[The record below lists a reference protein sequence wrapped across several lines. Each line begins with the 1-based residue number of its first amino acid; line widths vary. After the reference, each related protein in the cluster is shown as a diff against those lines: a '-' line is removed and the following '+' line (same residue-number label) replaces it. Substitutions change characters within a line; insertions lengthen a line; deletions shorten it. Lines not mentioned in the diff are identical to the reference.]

1 MVTNSVPWYPPL
13 RAYPDRVSKSPKFV
27 FKSSLVVLIMLV
39 LALSGYAHLNVH
51 TVNAQ
56 AATGSP
62 QYVYYNNSD
71 TKLDGLYRAQ
81 SVMLSNPEINA
92 WLTHNHINKSLLLPY
107 VTMIPVG
114 GNPYDYSQGSVTINS
129 TTYAIY
135 SYELP
140 NGTVISFWVLGNN
153 ILKVYTYQ
161 STPNVVFS
169 TGENAYVENAAG
181 HQVEGSTSPYSNQ
194 ILNGATYESVVF
206 GDLSSPPGCSTNV
219 CWEYGNWLGVSNYD
233 WTGQLPS
240 NPYFLQGIIAYWG
253 GHATAPNYCN
263 GFQHNCLVFMFADD
277 SPSLEPY
284 ATGIGDLAS
293 GSQLN
298 FYWLTP
304 GANCMPPT
312 NGVEDWVVVL
322 QISDSS
328 AGVSTEYRMC
338 FPVSN
343 YVQFL
348 EERPLITTSSGN
360 IIFEN
365 PQFGKHSFTAWAYD
379 ASGTQRPLNYFLVTW
394 RIDMIN
400 CYGNYLVTST
410 DLSNYASYSTW
421 SNSWVASSTC

>member
-1 MVTNSVPWYPPL
+1 MVVSLKTFKLLKNSDTWWVPRLVTNSVPWYPPL

-169 TGENAYVENAAG
+169 TG
-181 HQVEGSTSPYSNQ
+181 
-194 ILNGATYESVVF
+194 
-206 GDLSSPPGCSTNV
+206 
-219 CWEYGNWLGVSNYD
+219 
-233 WTGQLPS
+233 
-240 NPYFLQGIIAYWG
+240 
-253 GHATAPNYCN
+253 
-263 GFQHNCLVFMFADD
+263 
-277 SPSLEPY
+277 
-284 ATGIGDLAS
+284 
-293 GSQLN
+293 
-298 FYWLTP
+298 
-304 GANCMPPT
+304 
-312 NGVEDWVVVL
+312 
-322 QISDSS
+322 
-328 AGVSTEYRMC
+328 
-338 FPVSN
+338 
-343 YVQFL
+343 
-348 EERPLITTSSGN
+348 
-360 IIFEN
+360 
-365 PQFGKHSFTAWAYD
+365 
-379 ASGTQRPLNYFLVTW
+379 
-394 RIDMIN
+394 
-400 CYGNYLVTST
+400 
-410 DLSNYASYSTW
+410 
-421 SNSWVASSTC
+421 